1 MNHQQPYLID
11 TTLRD
16 GEQAAGVVFALSEK
30 VAIAEKLGELG
41 VPELEV
47 GIPAMG
53 PSEIA
58 HIRMLASSKRS
69 YRLLTWGRARLDDLR
84 AAIAT
89 NADGY
94 HFSLPA
100 SALHQ
105 RIWKKDEAW
114 VFRTLAE
121 ISRIA
126 ADHFQYFSI
135 GAQDASRADPEFLLR
150 FIAAAQA
157 GGARRIRFAD
167 TTGRLNPIQT
177 HKMISALRSASDI
190 EIEFHGHNDL
200 GMATANT
207 VAALIAGANCA
218 SVTVNGL
225 GERAGN
231 APLEEVAAALHRSAG
246 INVGLDIKQF
256 AALSDYVAKASG
268 RSLKWDKPITGP
280 GSFTHESGIHCTGL
294 MTDRSSYEVISP
306 EEVGILRPQYVIGR
320 HTSSRAIVQVA
331 QSLGITLTERQA
343 QQMLPLIR
351 DEATLLGRA
360 FTVSELKNFLQANI
374 NKKAS

>member
-1 MNHQQPYLID
+1 MKIQPYLID

-30 VAIAEKLGELG
+30 VAIANALGTLG

-53 PSEIA
+53 ASEIA

-69 YRLLTWGRARLDDLR
+69 YRLLTWGRARRDDLR
-84 AAIAT
+84 AAMAT
-89 NADGY
+89 GADGY

-100 SALHQ
+100 SELHQ
-105 RIWKKDEAW
+105 RIWQKDAAW
-114 VFRTLAE
+114 VFRTMKE
-121 ISRIA
+121 ISQIA

-135 GAQDASRADPEFLLR
+135 GAQDASRAEPEFLLN
-150 FIAAAQA
+150 FIEAAQA
-157 GGARRIRFAD
+157 CGARRIRFAD
-167 TTGRLNPIQT
+167 TTGRLNPIST
-177 HKMISALRSASDI
+177 HTTISKLRAISDL

-207 VAALIAGANCA
+207 VAAFIAGADCA

-231 APLEEVAAALHRSAG
+231 APLEEVAAALNRSAG
-246 INVGLDIKQF
+246 IDVGLDISRF
-256 AALSDYVAKASG
+256 ASLSDYVAQVSG
-268 RSLKWDKPITGP
+268 RCLRWDKPITGI
-280 GSFTHESGIHCTGL
+280 GSFTHESGIHCSGL
-294 MTDRSSYEVISP
+294 MADRASYEVISP
-306 EEVGILRPQYVIGR
+306 EEVGLARPDYVIGR
-320 HTSSRAIVQVA
+320 HTSTRAIIQA
-331 QSLGITLTERQA
+331 AHALGIQICDAEARQI
-343 QQMLPLIR
+343 LPLIR
-351 DEATLLGRA
+351 EEAIRLGRA
-360 FTVSELKNFLQANI
+360 FACGELKLFLQSNL